1 MKERIYKLCICVAL
15 TLILPFYILIMP
27 VYAFGP
33 SETELYAGID
43 VSGWQGTIDYT
54 QVKQAGI
61 EVVYMKASEGTT
73 FIDPYF
79 NQNYTNAKANGL
91 KVGFYHYVRARSVEQ
106 AITEANFFASV
117 IAGKSPDCRL
127 AMDFEN
133 FGNLSNEE
141 INQIGL
147 AFLRTLES
155 VTKKEVVVYSN
166 TYSART
172 KFSGEITNYP
182 LWVAQYEEPEPTPN
196 GNWDTWIGWQYTDQG
211 DVAGIQGYVDRDK
224 FTKDIFL
231 GDNSEIPAPQ
241 PTPDPPTPPVTEG
254 TTTIIIQRGDTLSG
268 LALRYHTT
276 VSKLV
281 ELNQIANPNLIYAGN
296 TLIVP
301 TSSSGSGNAN
311 GGDNTCSDEVYIV
324 RSGDTLSGIAA
335 QYHTT
340 VTALANLNH
349 ISNVN
354 LIYTGQ
360 RLFIPTNRYD
370 MSHTLY
376 QVRWGDTLWGISRRY
391 GVSIATIVRLNR
403 IANPNLIYAGSI
415 LRI

>member
-1 MKERIYKLCICVAL
+1 MKSKIYKLCICMMLVA
-15 TLILPFYILIMP
+15 TLPFYILIAP

-33 SETELYAGID
+33 SQSELYEGID
-43 VSGWQGTIDYT
+43 VSGWQETINYA

-61 EVVYMKASEGTT
+61 EIVYMKASEGSS

-79 NQNYTNAKANGL
+79 NQNYTNAKANNL

-117 IAGKSPDCRL
+117 IAGKSADCRL
-127 AMDFEN
+127 AMDFED
-133 FGNLSNEE
+133 FGNLSNEQ

-147 AFLRTLES
+147 TFLRTLEN

-182 LWVAQYEEPEPTPN
+182 LWVAQYGEPQPTPN
-196 GNWDTWIGWQYTDQG
+196 GNWNTWIGWQYTDQG
-211 DVAGIQGYVDRDK
+211 EVAGIQGYVDRDK
-224 FTKDIFL
+224 FTGDIL
-231 GDNSEIPAPQ
+231 LEDSSQIPTPEPAPN
-241 PTPDPPTPPVTEG
+241 PPTPPTTEE
-254 TTTIIIQRGDTLSG
+254 TTTIIIQRGDTLSA

-276 VSKLV
+276 VARLV

-301 TSSSGSGNAN
+301 IEGSASGN
-311 GGDNTCSDEVYIV
+311 GGGENTCSDEVYIV
-324 RSGDTLSGIAA
+324 RAGDTLSGIAA
-335 QYHTT
+335 TYHTT
-340 VTALANLNH
+340 VAAIANTNH
-349 ISNVN
+349 IPNVN
-354 LIYTGQ
+354 LIYIGQ
-360 RLFIPTNRYD
+360 RLFIPNNRCD

-376 QVRWGDTLWGISRRY
+376 QVRWGDTLWGISRRF
-391 GVSIATIVRLNR
+391 GVSIATIVKLNR
-403 IANPNLIYAGSI
+403 IANPNRIYAGTT